1 MCPRKYEVNDEM
13 ASRWVERHRRGDS
26 FRKIG
31 LDEGV
36 ERRVVARVVKDFK
49 AEQYVN
55 ERAATL
61 RDVRAEF
68 IREHLKTL
76 QIAGGFLLELTVA
89 PSIVR
94 NYCSYPSDIA
104 LKLHQM
110 IEDKMPSQR
119 PPFLSAAPL
128 NPNQYTHAREKEAKI
143 IVSDLQEHLPEQWE
157 QVEQWQNMSR
167 RYTENL
173 EQLKKQAEDKGIELP
188 LFEAGLR
195 ECLDS
200 MAKFL
205 REDNLPPIPK
215 NLESAADVALWLF
228 KNATTRE
235 LLKPFHDNLQALEN
249 EYAKLEDMLNPFEL
263 RKALLE
269 RECRHCPLPQG

>member
-13 ASRWVERHRRGDS
+13 ACRWVERHRRGDS

-49 AEQYVN
+49 AEQYIN

-89 PSIVR
+89 PSILR
-94 NYCSYPSDIA
+94 NYCAYPSDIA
-104 LKLHQM
+104 LKLRQM

-119 PPFLSAAPL
+119 PPFLSATPL
-128 NPNQYTHAREKEAKI
+128 NPNQYKHAREKEAKI

-157 QVEQWQNMSR
+157 QVEQWQNMAR

-173 EQLKKQAEDKGIELP
+173 EQLKKQAEDKDIELP

-215 NLESAADVALWLF
+215 NLESAADIALWLF

>member
-89 PSIVR
+89 LSIVR

-128 NPNQYTHAREKEAKI
+128 NPNQYKHAREKEAKI